1 MWKCRN
7 KAVFDKKWVKH
18 PAEIVI
24 YACSFMFYWTGL
36 FGASLKAQVDEGVG
50 TMLKIA
56 YKLLARSRQT
66 STPLMLQA
74 PQDNPMEDEEDG
86 E

>member
-18 PAEIVI
+18 PVEIVI
-24 YACSFMFYWTGL
+24 YACSLMLYWAGL
-36 FGASLKAQVDEGVG
+36 FGASMKTQMEEGVG

-56 YKLLARSRQT
+56 YKLLARSRQVP
-66 STPLMLQA
+66 TPLMLQA
-74 PQDNPMEDEEDG
+74 PQDDQMEEEDDG

>member
-1 MWKCRN
+1 M
-7 KAVFDKKWVKH
+7 
-18 PAEIVI
+18 
-24 YACSFMFYWTGL
+24 
-36 FGASLKAQVDEGVG
+36 DEGVG